1 MERNG
6 SQKMTSQ
13 YDFTEVD
20 NNTINVKK
28 MKIYNRLHS
37 MTSQYDLGA
46 AKVPGCCTNATRTH
60 ASTYIHHAGAARVPI
75 PHIHMHIHLHTY
87 ITQVLQGDNDAKTRV
102 FTVVS

>member
-6 SQKMTSQ
+6 SQKKNL
-13 YDFTEVD
+13 D

-28 MKIYNRLHS
+28 KKIYNRLHS

-60 ASTYIHHAGAARVPI
+60 ASTHIHHAGAARVPI
-75 PHIHMHIHLHTY
+75 PHIHIHIHIHLHTY